1 MRSVLASGYL
11 PASADITLQCG
22 SGHESAGEVVEV
34 GEGVTQW
41 KAGKKHIAVVFR
53 SVHLSI

>member
-1 MRSVLASGYL
+1 MVVTDEVSLSILVRET
-11 PASADITLQCG
+11 PDDPLQCG

-41 KAGKKHIAVVFR
+41 KAGGHTP
-53 SVHLSI
+53 